1 VFPPTAEADVL
12 KTFLYRLFRP
22 EFIKTYS
29 TPLSSDAFSPFG
41 GPENEKVR
49 RLGFSGE
56 CHSADMCNATQRNA
70 TQEGHNAEV
79 REATRYLLE
88 TTIPAFARWLDVEH
102 VLNESSPDVLL
113 GSHAGKIDIE
123 AQLTELLHME
133 GTRLT
138 IIVLHT
144 HDTHDTLST
153 VLRAGINC
161 RYLGRVCNVVKCK
174 KVKKIIIHEMLGRV
188 VKNKLRARLRDVNST
203 SELTQNVYRKCV
215 LEFLNLLLGQDQLM
229 VHCTALHCTA
239 TRASAFCV
247 RVVRVVR

>member
-1 VFPPTAEADVL
+1 
-12 KTFLYRLFRP
+12 
-22 EFIKTYS
+22 
-29 TPLSSDAFSPFG
+29 
-41 GPENEKVR
+41 
-49 RLGFSGE
+49 
-56 CHSADMCNATQRNA
+56 
-70 TQEGHNAEV
+70 V

-88 TTIPAFARWLDVEH
+88 TTIPAFARWLDEQH

-138 IIVLHT
+138 IIVS
-144 HDTHDTLST
+144 HDTTRHAHDTIHTTHANT
-153 VLRAGINC
+153 VVRAGINC
-161 RYLGRVCNVVKCK
+161 RYLGRVCNFVKCK

-229 VHCTALHCTA
+229 VHRTALP
-239 TRASAFCV
+239 ASAFRVRVCVCVCV
-247 RVVRVVR
+247 RACACRACRALICHGI